1 MEAARAAKTID
12 FNKEFR
18 IGLDVQR
25 AEIEAQKLV
34 EKEKFE
40 SELALRRSLEAA
52 LKDQVYNYN
61 TYLVLLTY
69 FYNLQF
75 EFFGQLISN
84 FTGNER
90 GRPKK
95 VQNVGHATTNVC

>member
-1 MEAARAAKTID
+1 MNPFDFWYLFFCSLRIELERKQAEQMEAARAAKTID
-12 FNKEFR
+12 FNKDFR

-52 LKDQVYNYN
+52 LKDQVCICI
-61 TYLVLLTY
+61 L
-69 FYNLQF
+69 
-75 EFFGQLISN
+75 
-84 FTGNER
+84 
-90 GRPKK
+90 
-95 VQNVGHATTNVC
+95 

>member
-1 MEAARAAKTID
+1 MEAARAAKTIE

-18 IGLDVQR
+18 MGLDVQR

-52 LKDQVYNYN
+52 LKDQVYNFN
-61 TYLVLLTY
+61 TYLVVHT
-69 FYNLQF
+69 FIIYNL
-75 EFFGQLISN
+75 N
-84 FTGNER
+84 FLSIDF
-90 GRPKK
+90 
-95 VQNVGHATTNVC
+95 

>member
-18 IGLDVQR
+18 MGLDVQR

-52 LKDQVYNYN
+52 LKDQVCMYFFMPRPVITIIALDKKSFALNSQF
-61 TYLVLLTY
+61 LLC
-69 FYNLQF
+69 Q
-75 EFFGQLISN
+75 Q
-84 FTGNER
+84 
-90 GRPKK
+90 
-95 VQNVGHATTNVC
+95 

>member
-1 MEAARAAKTID
+1 MERKQAEQMEAARAAKTID

-18 IGLDVQR
+18 MGLDVQR

-52 LKDQVYNYN
+52 LKDQVYN
-61 TYLVLLTY
+61 TYLVHT
-69 FYNLQF
+69 FIIYNL
-75 EFFGQLISN
+75 N
-84 FTGNER
+84 FLVN
-90 GRPKK
+90 
-95 VQNVGHATTNVC
+95 

>member
-1 MEAARAAKTID
+1 MERKQAEQMEAARAAKTIE

-18 IGLDVQR
+18 MGLDVQR

-52 LKDQVYNYN
+52 LKDQVYN
-61 TYLVLLTY
+61 TYLVHT
-69 FYNLQF
+69 FIIYNL
-75 EFFGQLISN
+75 N
-84 FTGNER
+84 FLVN
-90 GRPKK
+90 
-95 VQNVGHATTNVC
+95 

>member
-1 MEAARAAKTID
+1 MERKQAEQMEAARAAKTIE

-18 IGLDVQR
+18 MGLDVQR

-61 TYLVLLTY
+61 TYLVQIHT
-69 FYNLQF
+69 FIIYNL
-75 EFFGQLISN
+75 N
-84 FTGNER
+84 FLVN
-90 GRPKK
+90 
-95 VQNVGHATTNVC
+95 